1 MKQKSFYKVP
11 DEARCPRIKPCFL
24 CLSLSIQQCPG
35 GSHLL
40 IVKMAPVSLE
50 INMHTVLLFKRITL
64 FSLLLVEMVSTY
76 LDVQR
81 GYQKTAL
88 YHSCLQSASHPIE
101 LRKPS
106 AAGSLASP
114 GVVASTYA
122 LGSPSCMSHGRRH
135 YYAIL
140 IIKSYG
146 VKETWVKNYSSTM
159 Y

>member
-81 GYQKTAL
+81 GYQKTRFIPQLPLVSITSHRARETQ
-88 YHSCLQSASHPIE
+88 HS
-101 LRKPS
+101 RKPGIPRCS
-106 AAGSLASP
+106 CIYLCSWIPFMHESWEK
-114 GVVASTYA
+114 A
-122 LGSPSCMSHGRRH
+122 LLCNTH
-135 YYAIL
+135 
-140 IIKSYG
+140 
-146 VKETWVKNYSSTM
+146 N
-159 Y
+159 